1 MAPVCRWLVGAWLAA
16 LLVLLARPAH
26 ADGTAHTVPVAVL
39 TLDSDDA
46 EENADSLTL
55 ALRSRIR
62 ASQGWSLTETS
73 QSVGM
78 LTAAL
83 QCPSKPIPADCEQRI
98 ADQIKTDRYI
108 YGFVTRGS
116 QANQVTAEIH
126 LYQKSKPDT
135 VIRESYAENLKDQND
150 DTLRK
155 IAQRVL
161 DRLGNNAVGT
171 IVVKMGAE
179 SGEVIVDG
187 DKRIPLQSGSARL
200 ELAPGSHSVEVLVGG
215 RTQKR
220 NVLVNVGK
228 ETVVDLSLAASD
240 GVVEDP
246 GQPGRPFPTRKV
258 VGGGMMALGAA
269 GVVVGVLEFVAYKNR
284 QDDGKAAQKDP
295 NHAVQKVPPGKE
307 ASDVCGTA
315 DLPDNSVI
323 CKANSAAKQDS
334 ALGWVFTGVGAALLG
349 AGAYVFFTQSSGSSD
364 KPASPRNPKIVPNV
378 GPTYGGLTL
387 SGAF

>member
-16 LLVLLARPAH
+16 LLFLLARPAR

-83 QCPSKPIPADCEQRI
+83 RCPNKPIPADCEQRI
-98 ADQIKTDRYI
+98 ADQIRTDRYI
-108 YGFVTRGS
+108 YGFVTRGP

-135 VIRESYAENLKDQND
+135 VIRDTYAENLKDQND

-171 IVVKMGAE
+171 IVVKMANE
-179 SGEVIVDG
+179 NGEVIVDG

-200 ELAPGSHSVEVLVGG
+200 ELAPGSHSVEVLIGG

-220 NVLVNVGK
+220 NVLVTVGK
-228 ETVVDLSLAASD
+228 ETVVDLSLAASG
-240 GVVEDP
+240 GVTEDTSP
-246 GQPGRPFPTRKV
+246 PGRPFPTRKV
-258 VGGGMMALGAA
+258 VGGGMMALGLT
-269 GVVVGVLEFVAYKNR
+269 GVVVGILELR
-284 QDDGKAAQKDP
+284 RLQE
-295 NHAVQKVPPGKE
+295 PPGRRQ
-307 ASDVCGTA
+307 CGPRTIRTRPCRRYRRA
-315 DLPDNSVI
+315 RTR
-323 CKANSAAKQDS
+323 ATSAAATSRTTRRSARRIAPRSRTRRSAGSSPAS
-334 ALGWVFTGVGAALLG
+334 ALRCSARART
-349 AGAYVFFTQSSGSSD
+349 SSSRTVRTTRSRRRRGSLGSSRTLD
-364 KPASPRNPKIVPNV
+364 RITV
-378 GPTYGGLTL
+378 G
-387 SGAF
+387 

>member
-16 LLVLLARPAH
+16 LLVLLARPAR

-83 QCPSKPIPADCEQRI
+83 RCPNKPISADCEQRI
-98 ADQIKTDRYI
+98 ADQLKIERYI
-108 YGFVTRGS
+108 YGFVTKGP
-116 QANQVTAEIH
+116 QQNLVTAEIH

-135 VIRESYAENLKDQND
+135 IIRESYAENLKDQND

-171 IVVKMGAE
+171 IVVKMGGE

-220 NVLVNVGK
+220 NVLVTVGK
-228 ETVVDLSLAASD
+228 ETVVDLSLAASG
-240 GVVEDP
+240 GVIEDP
-246 GQPGRPFPTRKV
+246 AQPGRPFPTRKV
-258 VGGGMMALGAA
+258 VGGGMMGLGTAS
-269 GVVVGVLEFVAYKNR
+269 VIVGILEFVAYKNR
-284 QDDGKAAQKDP
+284 QDDGKKAQNDP
-295 NHAVQKVPPGKE
+295 NPTEPKIPPGKQ
-307 ASDVCGTA
+307 ASDVCGSS
-315 DLPDNSVI
+315 LPDTSPI
-323 CKANSAAKQDS
+323 CKANSDAKQDS
-334 ALGWVFTGVGAALLG
+334 ALGWVFTGVGAALIG
-349 AGAYVFFTQSSGSSD
+349 AGAYVFFTQPSGGAD
-364 KPASPRNPKIVPNV
+364 KPAAQRKTRIVPHFGAN
-378 GPTYGGLTL
+378 GGGFTL
-387 SGAF
+387 SGTF